1 MNWGVRMC
9 PYPPRR
15 VPCHRRVVRDVL
27 GDHAAGPDDA
37 SLANRDSGADDDPA
51 AQPAVFADALANR
64 DSGADDDP
72 AAQPAVFAD
81 ADAVAGF
88 DGLSAFY
95 VIKRMLRR
103 EQLDLGT
110 NQHMVFNVDVGPVQE
125 HAIEVDE
132 DAFADMEVAAV
143 IAIERRCYEASF
155 T

>member
-15 VPCHRRVVRDVL
+15 VSCHRRVVRDVL

-37 SLANRDSGADDDPA
+37 ALANRDPGADDDPA
-51 AQPAVFADALANR
+51 AQPAVL
-64 DSGADDDP
+64 
-72 AAQPAVFAD
+72 AD

-95 VIKRMLRR
+95 VIKWMLRR

-125 HAIEVDE
+125 HAIEIDE
-132 DAFADMEVAAV
+132 DVFADVEVAAV

>member
-15 VPCHRRVVRDVL
+15 VPCHRRIVRNVL

-37 SLANRDSGADDDPA
+37 
-51 AQPAVFADALANR
+51 ALANR

-132 DAFADMEVAAV
+132 DAFADVEVAAV
-143 IAIERRCYEASF
+143 IAIERRRNEASF